1 MRGAGDRPA
10 PLSFCIC
17 SNYGVSKNNLDIRK
31 ATGGRYIGGVRDK
44 SAPTGGRINVLNA
57 IIGPYACP
65 GYFIHLIYKEVKHE

>member
-17 SNYGVSKNNLDIRK
+17 SDYGVSKNNLDIRK
-31 ATGGRYIGGVRDK
+31 ATGCRDIG
-44 SAPTGGRINVLNA
+44 T
-57 IIGPYACP
+57 YACP